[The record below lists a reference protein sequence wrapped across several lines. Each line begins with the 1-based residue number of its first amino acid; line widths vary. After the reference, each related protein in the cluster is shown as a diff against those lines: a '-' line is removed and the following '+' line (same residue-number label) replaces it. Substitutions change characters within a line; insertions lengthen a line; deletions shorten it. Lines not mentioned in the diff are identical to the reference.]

1 MFLPLGL
8 GIGLRKFPFAIIILT
23 LFNVFYSFEKFKDVE
38 AFNKELK
45 VMVATDDFAKKSIA
59 FLQKTCDPLD
69 VENMYCDY
77 FKSKDLKNLK
87 LNELDKSM
95 LFHFYVKTLRA
106 GDVPEDSAQTD
117 EFRELNSLVPDLDE
131 KTSAYVQSLGLLN
144 PKKFNFI
151 NLIQAT
157 FTHGGY
163 AHLFGNLLFIIMFGI
178 YVEQRIGSLLTF
190 SLFMVGSLAGLY
202 SEIMIN
208 GHIMALMGASAGATT
223 LVGAFLVLFWHAR
236 MKFVFTYLFVYWR
249 TMFFPVSITVP
260 ILYIANDFIMIA
272 TGNEGGVAYFAHA
285 VGTLIGFSFGLIYK
299 KRKPLPRHFLFDEE
313 VDLLNKADVETD
325 LDKKIDYYEEIGKWN
340 NQNHF
345 VFKFLL
351 SEVESGEVPLT
362 YKVQMLVLKW
372 FESYY
377 EYYNRAQAIS
387 KKYQLVKRT
396 YKMTNL
402 SKVLR
407 RKSWQ
412 SLQRVGDHAFD
423 LEEYEI
429 SLFLYEL
436 TISKA
441 PKKKKMGL
449 RKTIQ
454 NIKEFLNQEKVSE

>member
-8 GIGLRKFPFAIIILT
+8 GIGLRKFPIAIIILT
-23 LFNVFYSFEKFKDVE
+23 LFNVYYSFEKFKDVE
-38 AFNKELK
+38 TFDKDLKE
-45 VMVATDDFAKKSIA
+45 MVATEDFARKSIA
-59 FLQKTCDPLD
+59 FLQESCDPLD

-77 FKSKDLKNLK
+77 FKSKDLENFK
-87 LNELDKSM
+87 LEELDKRVLS
-95 LFHFYVKTLRA
+95 HFYVRALRTM
-106 GDVPEDSAQTD
+106 DISEDSKKTK
-117 EFRELNSLVPDLDE
+117 EYRELQTLIPKLDE
-131 KTSAYVQSLGLLN
+131 KTSSFVQSLGLLN
-144 PKKFNFI
+144 PKKFNFL

-163 AHLFGNLLFIIMFGI
+163 THLFGNLFFIIMFGI
-178 YVEQRIGSLLTF
+178 YVEQRIGSILTF

-208 GHIMALMGASAGATT
+208 NHIMALMGASAGATT
-223 LVGAFLVLFWHAR
+223 LVGAFLVLFWHVR
-236 MKFVFTYLFVYWR
+236 MKFLFTYLFVYWR

-272 TGNEGGVAYFAHA
+272 TGNEGGVAYYAHA
-285 VGTLIGFSFGLIYK
+285 IGTLVGCTFALIYK
-299 KRKPLPRHFLFDEE
+299 KKKPLPRHFLFEEE
-313 VDLLNKADVETD
+313 VELLEKADKESD

-387 KKYQLVKRT
+387 KKYELIKRT
-396 YKMTNL
+396 YRMTNL
-402 SKVLR
+402 SKVLK

-423 LEEYEI
+423 LEQYEI

-436 TISKA
+436 TLSKA
-441 PKKKKMGL
+441 PRKKKLGL
-449 RKTIQ
+449 NKTVQ
-454 NIKEFLNQEKVSE
+454 NIKTFLNQESVSE